1 MMIFQK
7 RRFLRDAASLA
18 EGEISVDEF
27 LQKHASQPLYYSTPF
42 GEDAGGK
49 QQLWVLSSRDCET
62 KYMPAFTDKEKCRTF
77 FTMIG
82 RRDFII
88 IKGDLAAFLNAFD
101 SHPILRELGAVVDP
115 DSSAPIEFPPMTRV
129 NK

>member
-42 GEDAGGK
+42 GEDADGK
-49 QQLWVLSSRDCET
+49 QQLWVLSSRDSET

-82 RRDFII
+82 RRDFMI
-88 IKGDLAAFLNAFD
+88 IKGDLAAFLYALD
-101 SHPILRELGAVVDP
+101 AHPILAELGAVIDP
-115 DSSAPIEFPPMTRV
+115 ASDTPIEIPPRMRA
-129 NK
+129 